1 VDLHNSFVVP
11 TDIQATWNALQD
23 VQAVAPCMPGATLDA
38 VDGDTFTGSV
48 KVRLGPVTMLYS
60 GVARFASRDEEAH
73 TVVIE
78 GSGKEAKGAGTAQV
92 HVTAA
97 LVEESPVRTR
107 VNVTTYLTI
116 TGKAAQFGRGVIQD
130 VAGGIIDQFS
140 RNLES
145 RLASGQPTPAS
156 TSPTGDATPA
166 EATIATATHAPVGSQ
181 RADAIDL
188 LGAAAAP
195 VLKRALPIAVGVAL
209 VVALV
214 IWVTNR

>member
-1 VDLHNSFVVP
+1 M
-11 TDIQATWNALQD
+11 T
-23 VQAVAPCMPGATLDA
+23 
-38 VDGDTFTGSV
+38 
-48 KVRLGPVTMLYS
+48 
-60 GVARFASRDEEAH
+60 
-73 TVVIE
+73 
-78 GSGKEAKGAGTAQV
+78 
-92 HVTAA
+92 
-97 LVEESPVRTR
+97 
-107 VNVTTYLTI
+107 
-116 TGKAAQFGRGVIQD
+116 GVIQD